1 MRRKVTKTLLVHSE
15 EVFPEPAEL
24 WWSSQSKCTRRA
36 SKRPASCLTARSMD
50 PTGSEGKKPIPKFT
64 SFKPKPAPHPERDR
78 SRERRSR
85 ESPVH
90 AERDEKSRHRH
101 RHRSHRDRSRSRDRS
116 RERDRHRHV
125 HAKDDYSRPSER
137 HDVASRPKAVVK
149 HEEGVPDLF
158 VVDRKG
164 DPFNVQYGTPHR
176 YSIPQYQ
183 RTGRGSVLGL
193 PSSYKIDRDA
203 SDGAALIIRTDSW
216 RADGTRIKSKS
227 ILSKLNRQ
235 GTRILRVR
243 REAGPDTDDA
253 ARDFLPLDSDGSR
266 KRRKILGGLSLGD
279 SESDE
284 DKYAYR
290 SIEGKAKPDRDL
302 PGDLEVASE
311 TDVSGDEGG
320 RIDLDEEVKQRNV
333 ELSRRVEE
341 RPDDIDAWVQLIDHQ
356 DVLVTSAQADNRR
369 LTYAEMRSLADIK
382 LSLYDKALK
391 RVGPNASK
399 DRLLLGFLEEGAKVW
414 DTKKLADQ
422 WHAILKANSHYI
434 SLWVRYLDFRQTE
447 FLDFTYERCRA
458 TFLECM
464 KLNASSPDG
473 PEKPRIQT
481 YLFLLALWQAILEFV
496 FFRPDSLN
504 RSDGLSRALS
514 SFREFWESEV
524 ARIGEVGAKGWK
536 SGSNAAVEPRSTMSE
551 ARVNLA
557 SIFPSWLQCEK
568 NREIDSRLPARA
580 LDEVEDIDPYRVVLF
595 EDIEDIL
602 ALFWGLS
609 STDILVDGFLCFCRL
624 PSLSSHVN
632 SETTRYWCGDSFLRN
647 ELMEVPDSAFAEWFL
662 NTRSEARDAAIS
674 PGSFPQNNFIH
685 TLDTLFTDENSW
697 FSSLKL
703 WKETAFNGGT
713 SLDPGWVRRTLRSLV
728 DISPAND
735 DLTELSLAVEFVCNV
750 KEAKKYAK
758 SLLKRRSSN
767 LRLYNVYAL
776 MECRSGNNA
785 AADKVW
791 TTTLSMGKSFTD
803 RDRLDCALLWRT
815 WLWESLTTQDVNTAI
830 RLLIA
835 VPQNNVDL
843 TSLPDA
849 SNRITVSP
857 AEFLKTQRFLAE
869 AQEHALTVQKANVFV
884 AYTEC
889 LALLFYLTR
898 PTDLDDAVEV
908 YKTAL
913 ERLSRMPSQSK
924 TFVSFTTELL
934 YQAGSELLYHHAIRS
949 RAYKPSRI
957 RAFLAESISLF
968 PHNTMFLSLFAW
980 NESRFRI
987 DDRVRDVMR
996 DITATTTAHRQNRH
1010 DHHHQPVP
1018 VTSHLFSIYTELHRP
1033 VFSGSTLHS
1042 VRAAFEKAIGHP
1054 ALSKSD
1060 ANSNDRTNDANNWNM
1075 NRSNLSL
1082 WKLYILFELSHN
1094 EINRAKEIFYRGMR
1108 ACPWSKGLVMLA
1120 FSHLSADA
1128 VGDRPRTG
1136 DGMGFEELRRVYRV
1150 LIEKEL
1156 RVHVDIEGALEEV
1169 EERMMIE
1176 RRRGGSQEGPGGRGE
1191 TVRGPINMPED
1202 ADSGDER
1209 DERMG

>member
-1 MRRKVTKTLLVHSE
+1 M
-15 EVFPEPAEL
+15 
-24 WWSSQSKCTRRA
+24 
-36 SKRPASCLTARSMD
+36 
-50 PTGSEGKKPIPKFT
+50 
-64 SFKPKPAPHPERDR
+64 
-78 SRERRSR
+78 
-85 ESPVH
+85 
-90 AERDEKSRHRH
+90 
-101 RHRSHRDRSRSRDRS
+101 
-116 RERDRHRHV
+116 
-125 HAKDDYSRPSER
+125 
-137 HDVASRPKAVVK
+137 K

-203 SDGAALIIRTDSW
+203 SDGAALIIRTDAS
-216 RADGTRIKSKS
+216 RADTTRTKSKS
-227 ILSKLNRQ
+227 IFSKLNRQ
-235 GTRILRVR
+235 GTRLLRVR

-266 KRRKILGGLSLGD
+266 KRRKILGGFSLGD

-302 PGDLEVASE
+302 PSDLEVASE

-320 RIDLDEEVKQRNV
+320 RIDLEEEVKQRNV

-356 DVLVTSAQADNRR
+356 DVLVTGTRADNRR

-481 YLFLLALWQAILEFV
+481 YLFLRMTLFMREAGSLEHAVALWQAILEFV
-496 FFRPDSLN
+496 FFRPDSLD
-504 RSDGLSRALS
+504 RSDGLSGALS

-536 SGSNAAVEPRSTMSE
+536 SGSIAAVEPRSAISE

-557 SIFPSWLQCEK
+557 SIFSSWLQCEK

-624 PSLSSHVN
+624 PSLSSRVN
-632 SETTRYWCGDSFLRN
+632 LETTRYWSGDSFLRN
-647 ELMEVPDSAFAEWFL
+647 ELMDVPDSALAGWFP
-662 NTRSEARDAAIS
+662 NTRFEARDAAIS
-674 PGSFPQNNFIH
+674 PGSFSQNNFIH

-703 WKETAFNGGT
+703 WKETAFNGSA
-713 SLDPGWVRRTLRSLV
+713 SLDPGWLRRTLRSLV

-735 DLTELSLAVEFVCNV
+735 DLAELSLAVEFVCNA
-750 KEAKKYAK
+750 KEAKTYAK

-767 LRLYNVYAL
+767 LRLYNIYAL

-791 TTTLSMGKSFTD
+791 TTTLSMSKSFAD
-803 RDRLDCALLWRT
+803 KDRLDCALLWRT
-815 WLWESLTTQDVNTAI
+815 WLWESLTSRDVNTAI
-830 RLLIA
+830 RLLLAI
-835 VPQNNVDL
+835 PQNNVDL

-857 AEFLKTQRFLAE
+857 AEFLKTQRVCTFKSTSPQRKNIDRVFLQFLAE

-898 PTDLDDAVEV
+898 PTELDDAVEV
-908 YKTAL
+908 YRTAL
-913 ERLSRMPSQSK
+913 ERLTRMPPQAK
-924 TFVSFTTELL
+924 PVVSFTTELL
-934 YQAGSELLYHHAIRS
+934 HQARSRLLYHHAMRS
-949 RAYKPSRI
+949 RAYKPSQI
-957 RAFLAESISLF
+957 RALLAESISLF

-996 DITATTTAHRQNRH
+996 DITTTTAHRQNRH

-1042 VRAAFEKAIGHP
+1042 VRAAFEKAIGDP

-1060 ANSNDRTNDANNWNM
+1060 PNSNDRTHDANNWNTT
-1075 NRSNLSL
+1075 RSNLSL

-1108 ACPWSKGLVMLA
+1108 ACPWSKGLIMLA

-1128 VGDRPRTG
+1128 VGDGPRTG

-1150 LIEKEL
+1150 LVEKEL
-1156 RVHVDIEGALEEV
+1156 RVHVDIEDELEEV

-1176 RRRGGSQEGPGGRGE
+1176 RRRGGSSQEGAGGRRE
-1191 TVRGPINMPED
+1191 TVRGPIDMPDD

-1209 DERMG
+1209 DEPMGMG